1 MSEIAKLL
9 SDGQRSLNLD
19 NPKEA
24 LSFYQKVLDQN
35 PVHLEA
41 LLKKGNIFGRF
52 GRFDEAII
60 CYEKVLLQEK
70 ENLLALLNKGLCH
83 HNIEQ
88 YDVAIACFDIVL
100 KIKPQNKTALY
111 NKSSSVIK
119 SGNVKD
125 GLTILSELIKIDS
138 SYKTQAKCDVDFV
151 DIKLLNEFKEI
162 TS

>member
-1 MSEIAKLL
+1 MSEIERLL
-9 SDGQRSLNLD
+9 SEGQRSLNLD

-24 LSFYQKVLDQN
+24 LSFYQKILDQN
-35 PVHLEA
+35 PTHLES

-52 GRFDEAII
+52 GRFDDAII
-60 CYEKVLLQEK
+60 CYDDVLLQEK

-88 YDVAIACFDIVL
+88 YGLAITCFNLVL

-111 NKSSSVIK
+111 NKSSSIMK
-119 SGNVKD
+119 SGKIKE
-125 GLTILSELIKIDS
+125 GLEILSELIKLDS
-138 SYKTQAKCDVDFV
+138 SYKEQAKYDVDFV

-162 TS
+162 IS

>member
-1 MSEIAKLL
+1 MSEIEKLL

-35 PVHLEA
+35 PTHHEA

-70 ENLLALLNKGLCH
+70 EILLALLNKGVCNH
-83 HNIEQ
+83 HIGQ
-88 YDVAIACFDIVL
+88 YDVVTDCFDIVL
-100 KIKPQNKTALY
+100 NVKPQNKTALY

-119 SGNVKD
+119 SGKIED
-125 GLTILSELIKIDS
+125 GLAILSELIKIDS
-138 SYKTQAKCDVDFV
+138 SYKTQAKRDVDFA

>member
-1 MSEIAKLL
+1 MSEIQKLL
-9 SDGQRSLNLD
+9 DEGQRSLNLD

-24 LSFYQKVLDQN
+24 LSFFQKVLDQK
-35 PVHLEA
+35 PTHLEA

-60 CYEKVLLQEK
+60 CYQKVLLQEK

-83 HNIEQ
+83 HNIGQ
-88 YDVAIACFDIVL
+88 YGVAIECFDIVL
-100 KIKPQNKTALY
+100 KIKPENKTALY

-119 SGNVKD
+119 SGNVQD
-125 GLTILSELIKIDS
+125 GLIFLSELIKLDS
-138 SYKTQAKCDVDFV
+138 SYKEQAKNDIDFV

>member
-1 MSEIAKLL
+1 MYKR
-9 SDGQRSLNLD
+9 Q
-19 NPKEA
+19 
-24 LSFYQKVLDQN
+24 
-35 PVHLEA
+35 
-41 LLKKGNIFGRF
+41 

-83 HNIEQ
+83 HNIGQ
-88 YDVAIACFDIVL
+88 YDVAIGCFDIVL
-100 KIKPQNKTALY
+100 KIKPKNKTALY

-125 GLTILSELIKIDS
+125 GLAILSELIKIDS